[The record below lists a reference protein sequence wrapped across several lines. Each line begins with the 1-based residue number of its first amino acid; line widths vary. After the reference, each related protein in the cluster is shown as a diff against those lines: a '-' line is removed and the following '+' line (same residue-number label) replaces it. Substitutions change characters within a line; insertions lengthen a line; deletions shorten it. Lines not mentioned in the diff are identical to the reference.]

1 MAVFVKLIY
10 CDIESPL
17 EFQSLIMINVFTGGT
32 GGKRIFKLE
41 AAICKVFYY
50 FGNISKDK
58 ISL

>member
-1 MAVFVKLIY
+1 
-10 CDIESPL
+10 
-17 EFQSLIMINVFTGGT
+17 MINVFIGGI

-41 AAICKVFYY
+41 VVICKVFYY